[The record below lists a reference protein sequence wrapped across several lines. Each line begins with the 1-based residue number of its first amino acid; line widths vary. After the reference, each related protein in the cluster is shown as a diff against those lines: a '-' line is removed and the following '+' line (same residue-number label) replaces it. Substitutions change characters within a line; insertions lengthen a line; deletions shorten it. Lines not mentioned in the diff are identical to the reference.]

1 MKNILITGTKG
12 FIGKNLAYELSDLFS
27 IHEINEDIF
36 ESDNWGDDLLKKLQD
51 IDPDVIFH
59 IGACSDTLETDVN
72 YMMIRNF
79 EFTKILSEYSFT
91 NETKLIYSSSAANY
105 GTNNLYPSN
114 LYGWSK
120 YVAEQFVIQNGGI
133 ALRYFNVYG
142 PGESNKGRMASVA
155 YQMLEKIRNG
165 EEVKLFPGEPKRDFV
180 YIKDVISANIFAYKN
195 YDDLVYEYYDV
206 GCGESRTFE
215 DVMNILELPYTYY
228 REDEI
233 PLGYQFF
240 TQSNKEKW
248 MPGWYPEYPLEM
260 GLKNYIENIN
270 GENILLFK
278 SKYDK

>member
-12 FIGKNLAYELSDLFS
+12 FIGKNLAYELSDLFL

-36 ESDNWGDDLLKKLQD
+36 ESDNWGDALLKKLQD

>member
-1 MKNILITGTKG
+1 
-12 FIGKNLAYELSDLFS
+12 
-27 IHEINEDIF
+27 
-36 ESDNWGDDLLKKLQD
+36 
-51 IDPDVIFH
+51 
-59 IGACSDTLETDVN
+59 
-72 YMMIRNF
+72 MMIRNF

-91 NETKLIYSSSAANY
+91 SETKLIYSSSAANY

-228 REDEI
+228 REDEV

-248 MPGWYPEYPLEM
+248 MPGWYPEYTLEM